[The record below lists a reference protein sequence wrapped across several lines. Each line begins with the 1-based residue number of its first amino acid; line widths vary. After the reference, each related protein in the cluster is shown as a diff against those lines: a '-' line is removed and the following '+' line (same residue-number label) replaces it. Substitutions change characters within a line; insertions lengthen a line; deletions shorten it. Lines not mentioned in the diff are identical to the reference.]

1 MIPVSVV
8 LIAKNE
14 AHIIGNTL
22 QSLQGLTDDIVV
34 GDNGSTDNTMQ
45 VATQAGARVV
55 SISWE
60 GYGITKNKAIALARY
75 DWILALDADEAIDDT
90 LKKALLAL
98 DLDNEKVIYRV
109 KYLNY
114 IGRQKVRF
122 GEWLNFSKIRL
133 FNRKQVKWNKADVH
147 ETLALPPGIIEKKLP
162 GLLLHS
168 SIRDLQEY
176 AHKMTH
182 YGELMANKYFRNGKK
197 AGWFKLYPY
206 PLFVFLKNYIFRLG
220 FLDGGIGFTC
230 ARFSSFYTFFK
241 YHRLKELRENQKNK
255 AGLQD

>member
-22 QSLQGLTDDIVV
+22 QSVQGLTDDIVV
-34 GDNGSTDNTMQ
+34 GDNGSTDNTIE
-45 VATQAGARVV
+45 VATRAGARVV
-55 SISWE
+55 SINWE
-60 GYGITKNKAIALARY
+60 GYGKTKNKAIGLARY
-75 DWILALDADEAIDDT
+75 DWVLVLDADEAIDET
-90 LKKALLAL
+90 LRQAILAL
-98 DLDNEKVIYRV
+98 DLENEKIIYRV
-109 KYLNY
+109 KYLTY
-114 IGRQKVRF
+114 IGTRKVRF
-122 GEWLNFSKIRL
+122 GEWLNFSRIRL
-133 FNRKQVKWNKADVH
+133 FNRRQVAWNTADVH
-147 ETLALPPGIIEKKLP
+147 ETLVLPPDIIEKKLP

-176 AHKMTH
+176 AGKMTH

-206 PLFVFLKNYIFRLG
+206 PLLVFLKNYFFRLG
-220 FLDGGIGFTC
+220 FLDGSIGFTC

-241 YHRLKELRENQKNK
+241 YHRLKELREQQRNK
-255 AGLQD
+255 GIQD